1 MAERSLSELVRAGF
15 ATRVIGDGSARACG
29 IRHDSRAI
37 EPGDIFVAISREA
50 AGAGRDGALFIQ
62 DAVARGAVAVLADR
76 ELALSVPQLVT
87 GDTLRS
93 LASIARELYGDP
105 TSEMGVVGITG
116 TNGKTTVSYLVES
129 ILRSADKRPAV
140 IGTVNVRGPGGE
152 RPTLHTTPMADD
164 LMRHARWAV
173 DTGATHLVLEISSHG
188 LAMQRADGVRISV
201 AAFTNLTQD
210 HLDYHGDFASYGA
223 AKRRLFVDLKPERAV
238 INFDDAFGKELAR
251 AARCPVLRCS
261 TAGAA
266 EAELRV
272 IDRVFDANG
281 IRARV
286 VTPQG
291 EVLLKSP
298 LVGDHNLDN
307 LLVALGV
314 GIQLSLPLPA
324 ITDALAQAKGAP
336 GRLERVGVHGSDGAA
351 TKAAALP
358 SNEPSVFV
366 DYAHTPDAL
375 ERVLRALR
383 PITAGRLWV
392 VFGCG
397 GDRDRGKRPLMG
409 RAAAELADI
418 AIATSDNPRTE
429 QPASI
434 LADIEPGLRGG
445 AGELLHADRVG
456 AAKRG
461 YLMIEDRRSAIG
473 LALANAAPGDVV
485 LIAGKGHEK
494 YQIIGARKEAF
505 DDCDEARQALV
516 RRGAVQS

>member
-1 MAERSLSELVRAGF
+1 
-15 ATRVIGDGSARACG
+15 
-29 IRHDSRAI
+29 
-37 EPGDIFVAISREA
+37 
-50 AGAGRDGALFIQ
+50 
-62 DAVARGAVAVLADR
+62 
-76 ELALSVPQLVT
+76 
-87 GDTLRS
+87 
-93 LASIARELYGDP
+93 
-105 TSEMGVVGITG
+105 
-116 TNGKTTVSYLVES
+116 LVES
-129 ILRSADKRPAV
+129 ILRGADKRPAV

-173 DTGATHLVLEISSHG
+173 DTGATHLVLEVSSHG

-210 HLDYHGDFASYGA
+210 HLDYHGDLASYGA

-261 TAGAA
+261 TAGGA

-314 GIQLSLPLPA
+314 GMQLSLPVPA
-324 ITDALAQAKGAP
+324 IIEALAQAKGAP
-336 GRLERVGVHGSDGAA
+336 GRLERVSVHQVAS
-351 TKAAALP
+351 
-358 SNEPSVFV
+358 EPSVFV

-383 PITAGRLWV
+383 PITTGRLWV

-397 GDRDRGKRPLMG
+397 GDRDRSKRPLMG
-409 RAAAELADI
+409 RAAGELADI

-429 QPASI
+429 VPASI
-434 LADIEPGLRGG
+434 LADIEPGLQGTASEPLQ
-445 AGELLHADRVG
+445 AGQLGV
-456 AAKRG
+456 AKRG

-473 LALANAAPGDVV
+473 LALENASPADVV

-505 DDCDEARQALV
+505 DDCDEARQALAQ
-516 RRGAVQS
+516 RGAVQS

>member
-1 MAERSLSELVRAGF
+1 MVERSLSELVRAGF
-15 ATRVIGDGSARACG
+15 AVRVIGDGSQRVRG

-37 EPGDIFVAISREA
+37 EPGDLFVAISREA
-50 AGAGRDGALFIQ
+50 AGAGRDGAAFIE
-62 DAVARGAVAVLADR
+62 DAIARGASAVLADR
-76 ELALSVPQLVT
+76 ELALSVPQLFTNDV
-87 GDTLRS
+87 LRS
-93 LASIARELYGDP
+93 LATIARDLYGDP
-105 TSEMGVVGITG
+105 TSALGVVGITG
-116 TNGKTTVSYLVES
+116 TNGKTTVSYLIES
-129 ILRSADKRPAV
+129 IVRGAGKQPAV
-140 IGTVNVRGPGGE
+140 IGTVNVRGPGGD

-173 DTGATHLVLEISSHG
+173 DTGASHLVLEVSSHG
-188 LAMQRADGVRISV
+188 LAMRRADGVRFTV

-238 INFDDAFGKELAR
+238 INVDDAFGKELAR

-261 TAGAA
+261 TAGAV

-272 IDRVFDANG
+272 VDRAFDANG

-286 VTPQG
+286 ATPQG

-314 GIQLSLPLPA
+314 GLQLALPLPA
-324 ITDALAQAKGAP
+324 ILEALSSAAGAP
-336 GRLERVGVHGSDGAA
+336 GRLERVSVHGAG
-351 TKAAALP
+351 
-358 SNEPSVFV
+358 NEPSVFV

-383 PITAGRLWV
+383 PITAGRLWT

-397 GDRDRGKRPLMG
+397 GDRDRTKRPLMG

-418 AIATSDNPRTE
+418 AIATSDNPRSE
-429 QPASI
+429 VPARI
-434 LADIEPGLRGG
+434 LEDIEPGLRAAGTARLEAAQLAGG
-445 AGELLHADRVG
+445 
-456 AAKRG
+456 KRG
-461 YLMIEDRRSAIG
+461 YLMNEDRQGAIE
-473 LALANAAPGDVV
+473 LAVLSAAPSDVV

-505 DDCDEARQALV
+505 DDCDEARQALAK
-516 RRGAVQS
+516 RGERAN